1 MTYTTDI
8 NDYLTFVCE
17 EDRERIRQVFK
28 DVRAN
33 KVDRI
38 KEEYRVHRPGK
49 PYDSEDW
56 MEARALLNNMMKR
69 ETP

>member
-38 KEEYRVHRPGK
+38 KEEYRVHRPG
-49 PYDSEDW
+49 
-56 MEARALLNNMMKR
+56 
-69 ETP
+69 

>member
-8 NDYLTFVCE
+8 SDYLTFVCE
-17 EDRERIRQVFK
+17 EDRERIRQIFK

-33 KVDRI
+33 KVARI

-49 PYDSEDW
+49 TYDSEDW
-56 MEARALLNNMMKR
+56 MEARAFVEQYDEKGTL
-69 ETP
+69 